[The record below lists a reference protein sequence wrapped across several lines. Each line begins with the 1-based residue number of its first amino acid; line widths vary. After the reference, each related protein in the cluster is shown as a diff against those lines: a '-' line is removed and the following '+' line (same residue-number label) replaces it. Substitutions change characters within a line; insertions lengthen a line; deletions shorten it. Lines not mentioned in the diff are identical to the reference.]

1 MRTPRI
7 PATVVFCALAGCAM
21 PANPTPFELTGLPAP
36 RRLSREVAAAA
47 PQGTV
52 RSEGDISAF
61 ASAGLTASP
70 ETILIGGGFD
80 YYTDS
85 STAVG
90 ALVQVGFDSDDTIVA
105 PSIQL
110 KHFFLLDSGGRV
122 SRWRPFAQVGVG
134 MAYLEKSNAD
144 EIGLLLN
151 AGGGID
157 YALDDISIGTNV
169 LFNLLPI
176 ETVGDH
182 FFFSWQVVQI
192 TFHF

>member
-1 MRTPRI
+1 
-7 PATVVFCALAGCAM
+7 M
-21 PANPTPFELTGLPAP
+21 PADPAPFELTGLPPP
-36 RRLSREVAAAA
+36 RRLAREVAAPP

-52 RSEGDISAF
+52 RSEGDMTAF
-61 ASAGLTASP
+61 GSAGLTTSP
-70 ETILIGGGFD
+70 ETFLIGGGFD

-90 ALVQVGFDSDDTIVA
+90 GLVQLGFDSNDTIVA

-110 KHFFLLDSGGRV
+110 KRFFLLDSGGRV
-122 SRWRPFAQVGVG
+122 SRWRPFAQVGAG
-134 MAYLEKSNAD
+134 MAYLEKNNVD

-151 AGGGID
+151 GGGGID

-169 LFNLLPI
+169 LFNVLPI